1 MIWRL
6 KINLI
11 QIPCKPWKKGK
22 LVRRLADDGDWYLAE
37 VWYMMSLLLFCV
49 SASVLYIFDMG
60 LCNLRHFHCK

>member
-37 VWYMMSLLLFCV
+37 VW
-49 SASVLYIFDMG
+49 
-60 LCNLRHFHCK
+60 